1 MRTGLGD
8 AVAAGAESRRPT
20 GVRRA
25 AGTVLVA
32 LLALAAAPGQ
42 AAAHGP
48 VAPVATSYLAR
59 IGQVPAGLDAKVVD
73 GYVRMWLSV
82 PSTQTVLVLDYR
94 GAPYLRF
101 DRAGVQV
108 NQNSSMYYLNQT
120 PVAAT
125 PPADLN
131 AHTPADWHQA
141 GGGHSYEWHDGR
153 LQALA
158 SVVLTPG
165 TNYVGRWSIPLVV
178 DGRRSAISGGLYH
191 RDDPSIVWF
200 WPIVVLLSCVLAAWR
215 LRSVELD
222 GRVAR
227 VLAIA
232 SLIAIAAADIAREL
246 HGRPGVSPTQWVELI
261 VVAGFVAWGIRHV
274 LFGRPNYFSYFVIST
289 VALWEGLN
297 LLPTLL
303 HGYVL
308 VALPP
313 FLARVTTVLCL
324 GCGISILWPAFRLA
338 DRRRDRAQETDDELG
353 PDDLDADF
361 AYEA

>member
-1 MRTGLGD
+1 
-8 AVAAGAESRRPT
+8 
-20 GVRRA
+20 
-25 AGTVLVA
+25 
-32 LLALAAAPGQ
+32 
-42 AAAHGP
+42 
-48 VAPVATSYLAR
+48 
-59 IGQVPAGLDAKVVD
+59 
-73 GYVRMWLSV
+73 
-82 PSTQTVLVLDYR
+82 
-94 GAPYLRF
+94 
-101 DRAGVQV
+101 
-108 NQNSSMYYLNQT
+108 
-120 PVAAT
+120 
-125 PPADLN
+125 
-131 AHTPADWHQA
+131 
-141 GGGHSYEWHDGR
+141 
-153 LQALA
+153 
-158 SVVLTPG
+158 
-165 TNYVGRWSIPLVV
+165 VGRWSIPLVV